1 MAHIVTL
8 NTPSREDWLSQLADV
23 ITSPDE
29 LLRLLDL
36 DQHQELLAGREAKR
50 LFALRV
56 PRAFVARMEKGNPD
70 DPLLKQTLTSQ
81 DEFVTAPGTAPI
93 RWKSRTAW
101 CRVYCT
107 NISTALLLVKGGC
120 AVNCRYCFRRL
131 SRTPK
136 IRAINATGRS
146 RWIIAPIQSWM
157 RLFFR
162 WRSADGKRS

>member
-36 DQHQELLAGREAKR
+36 EQHEALRAGREAKR

-81 DEFVTAPGTAPI
+81 DEFITAP
-93 RWKSRTAW
+93 
-101 CRVYCT
+101 
-107 NISTALLLVKGGC
+107 
-120 AVNCRYCFRRL
+120 
-131 SRTPK
+131 
-136 IRAINATGRS
+136 
-146 RWIIAPIQSWM
+146 
-157 RLFFR
+157 
-162 WRSADGKRS
+162 

>member
-36 DQHQELLAGREAKR
+36 DQHPELLAGREAKR

-70 DPLLKQTLTSQ
+70 DPLLNKRLLRRMSLLLRR
-81 DEFVTAPGTAPI
+81 DTAPI

-101 CRVYCT
+101 CPVYCI
-107 NISTALLLVKGGC
+107 NISTAPC
-120 AVNCRYCFRRL
+120 C
-131 SRTPK
+131 
-136 IRAINATGRS
+136 
-146 RWIIAPIQSWM
+146 W
-157 RLFFR
+157 
-162 WRSADGKRS
+162 